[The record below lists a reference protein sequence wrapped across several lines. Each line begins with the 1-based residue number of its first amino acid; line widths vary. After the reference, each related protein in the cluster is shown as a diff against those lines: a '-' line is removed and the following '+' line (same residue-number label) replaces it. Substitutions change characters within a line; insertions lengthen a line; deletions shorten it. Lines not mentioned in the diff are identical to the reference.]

1 MKKAHRFKHN
11 TYIRTYLI
19 EAFMRADFK
28 ESEFKVI
35 WWLCRNTY
43 GYRTKKGGPQR
54 DRTTVHYEKIADE
67 TNQHKDTV
75 GKALRALE
83 KMNVVL
89 VYKKPV
95 KRTGS
100 PGTFGLNSDDDTW
113 VLKDRTTVKKPKVL
127 KGRTTRKRASS
138 DLLKPEIDLLKT
150 QENATTTPPTADGLR
165 SKDNVVNITERKA
178 PLSQVVSNPSEEVDK
193 VKRFALEIFTK
204 IGERYYPIT
213 TPPRTHLDDCSKY
226 AELCRQD
233 LRRGARALKEAFR
246 KVLDWEERNGR
257 RINKPFA
264 VLDDAA
270 FLFQQGWESTEEPE
284 PEYYDWRTDPD
295 YAGYNDIDTG

>member
-11 TYIRTYLI
+11 TYVRSYLM
-19 EAFMRADFK
+19 EAIYREDFSL
-28 ESEFKVI
+28 SEVKTLL
-35 WWLCRNTY
+35 WLCRNTY

-54 DRTTVHYEKIADE
+54 DRTTAPYEKIAEE
-67 TNQHKDTV
+67 TGQHKETV

-83 KMNVVL
+83 KKNVIL

-95 KRTGS
+95 KRTGA
-100 PGTFGLNSDDDTW
+100 PGTFGINSDDDTW
-113 VLKDRTTVKKPKVL
+113 VLNKRSAVKKPKSLNKRSTVKKGAIDCL
-127 KGRTTRKRASS
+127 KT
-138 DLLKPEIDLLKT
+138 EIDCLKT
-150 QENATTTPPTADGLR
+150 QENPTTTPPVADGLR
-165 SKDNVVNITERKA
+165 SKDNVVNITERKT
-178 PLSQVVSNPSEEVDK
+178 PLSQGVSNPSGEVDK
-193 VKRFALEIFTK
+193 VKSFALEIFTK

-213 TPPRTHLDDCSKY
+213 TPPRSNLDDCSKF

-233 LRRGARALKEAFR
+233 LKRGAEALKEAFR
-246 KVLDWEERNGR
+246 RVLDWEERNGR

-270 FLFQQGWESTEEPE
+270 FLFQQGWEAKEPE